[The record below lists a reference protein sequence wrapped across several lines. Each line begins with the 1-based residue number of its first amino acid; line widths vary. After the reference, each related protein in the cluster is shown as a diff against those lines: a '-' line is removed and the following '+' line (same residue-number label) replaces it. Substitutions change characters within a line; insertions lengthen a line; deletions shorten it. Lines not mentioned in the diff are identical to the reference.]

1 MKLNPNLNKKKTY
14 SIIAMFLMIAMIIP
28 IAALPNSAAHNPSVN
43 YKVWVYAAAA
53 PDVIGVGQEAL
64 ITFWCGTVM
73 PTASTDSRYG
83 DRWIFYL
90 DITSPS
96 GVNQTLGPLTSDPVG
111 GSYTLFTPTEEGN
124 YTIVARMP
132 AYTLTG
138 LPSANGLPIASD
150 NVNDTYGP
158 ATSDPVNLK
167 AQRDP
172 IAAWT
177 ETPLPNDYWTR
188 PIYSAN
194 RDWYTLSAN
203 WLSGAQIILAPNT
216 KYNMGP
222 GPESSHILWSRP
234 YFAGGLMDEDY
245 GNIGYQ
251 TMHYGG
257 ISISSMIILNG
268 KIIVSDRN
276 TAHGNNGWWVI
287 DLYSGKTMAQ
297 YNNTVMPSFASI
309 YNYESPNQHGGFSY
323 LWRTSGVTLP
333 TGSITG
339 SGMSTWE
346 CLDGYTFDTITK
358 IANVSTG
365 GTQVYGQDGS
375 ILYYNIPTSGGKQYL
390 TIWNSSAIPSELLGA
405 TGTNYWQWRPQQYA
419 VHDGRQAFSLNI
431 TLDGQG
437 GRSLP
442 VQGTIRWVREGI
454 DVVGGTTGSND
465 GTTIV
470 KGNFWALN
478 LDPTKGA
485 IGSLLWNETYT
496 PPAAASTLVYAGS
509 RPGMMYESMSVED
522 GVFIY
527 RQDMTR
533 QYWGFDLKT
542 GQQLWESEPESQMQF
557 YGLSSADCCAVYDH
571 KFFSYGYGGQVTAY
585 NITTGQ
591 VVWKYTAE
599 NQGFE
604 SPYGNYPVGIAA
616 IADGKLYL
624 TSSEHSPTQPLWRGS
639 DLRCINATDG
649 TEVWKI
655 LHWSAGMAAG
665 TGVYIA
671 DGRVLSLDSYD
682 NYLYC
687 YGQGKSGTTVSA
699 PQIDITL
706 GNSVTLTG
714 TVTDQTPSGKLN
726 ENYAVPSLTQAQGVG
741 EDFSLKGTPAISE
754 DSMQAWMEYLFK
766 QQPKPTTATGVPVSL
781 DAYDPN
787 GNYIHIGDT
796 TSDLTGVYGLDW
808 TPQVPGTYQI
818 IATFHGST
826 SYGASSAQTYMS
838 VSNAVPT
845 QSPYPVITL
854 PPTETYIL
862 ATGIAIII
870 AIAIGFAITIIVL
883 RKRP

>member
-1 MKLNPNLNKKKTY
+1 MKLANNLTKKKNY
-14 SIIAMFLMIAMIIP
+14 SVIAMFLMIALIIP
-28 IAALPNSAAHNPSVN
+28 IAVLPNAAAHDPPVN
-43 YKVWVYAAAA
+43 YKVWVYAAAS

-64 ITFWCGTVM
+64 ITFWCNQIM
-73 PTASTDSRYG
+73 PTARTDSRYG

-90 DITSPS
+90 DITTPS
-96 GVNQTLGPLTSDPVG
+96 GVNQTLGPYTADPVG
-111 GSYTLFTPTEEGN
+111 GSYMTFNPTELGN

-132 AYTLTG
+132 VYTLTG
-138 LPSANGLPIASD
+138 LPSADGTPIASE
-150 NVNDTYGP
+150 NLNDTYGP
-158 ATSDPVNLK
+158 ASSDPVNLIV
-167 AQRDP
+167 QQEP
-172 IAAWT
+172 IQAWT

-188 PIYSAN
+188 PIYSTN
-194 RDWYTLSAN
+194 RFWYSLSAN
-203 WLSGAQIILAPNT
+203 WLAGAAITIAPNT

-222 GPESSHILWSRP
+222 GPESPHILWSRP
-234 YFAGGLMDEDY
+234 YFAGGLMDEY
-245 GNIGYQ
+245 FGVTGYE

-257 ISISSMIILNG
+257 ISISNMIILNG
-268 KIIVSDRN
+268 KIIVSARN

-287 DLYSGKTMAQ
+287 DLYSGRTMAQ
-297 YNNTVMPSFASI
+297 YNDTVMPSFASI

-333 TGSITG
+333 TGYTTG

-365 GTQVYGQDGS
+365 GTQVYGKDGS

-390 TIWNSSAIPSELLGA
+390 TCWNSSAIPSELLGA
-405 TGTNYWQWRPQQYA
+405 TGTNYWQWRPQQRA
-419 VHDGRQAFSLNI
+419 VHDGREAFSMNV

-437 GRSLP
+437 GRSLS
-442 VQGTIRWVREGI
+442 VQGSIKWVREGI
-454 DVVGGTTGSND
+454 DVVGGTNGNSTGDTN
-465 GTTIV
+465 TQ
-470 KGNFWALN
+470 GNLWALN
-478 LDPTKGA
+478 LDPTKGV
-485 IGSLLWNETYT
+485 IGALLWNITFT
-496 PPAAASTLVYAGS
+496 PPKASSILAYGS
-509 RPGMMYESMSVED
+509 RPGMMFESISVED
-522 GVFIY
+522 GVFIF
-527 RQDMTR
+527 REDLIR
-533 QYWGFDLKT
+533 RYWGYSLET

-557 YGLSSADCCAVYDH
+557 YGLSTADDCGVYDH
-571 KFFSYGYGGQVTAY
+571 KFLSYGYGGEVNAY
-585 NITTGQ
+585 DIKTGERLWTY
-591 VVWKYTAE
+591 VAE

-616 IADGKLYL
+616 VADGKLYL

-639 DLRCINATDG
+639 DLRCVNATDG
-649 TEVWKI
+649 TEIWKI

-671 DGRVLSLDSYD
+671 DGRVISLDSYD
-682 NYLYC
+682 NCLYC

-741 EDFSLKGTPAISE
+741 EDFILKGTPAISE

-796 TSDLTGVYGLDW
+796 TSDITGTYGLDW

-818 IATFHGST
+818 IATFEGST
-826 SYGASSAQTYMS
+826 SYGGSSAQTYMS
-838 VSNAVPT
+838 VSDEAPT
-845 QSPYPVITL
+845 PSPYPEIAL

-862 ATGIAIII
+862 GVGIAVII
-870 AIAIGFAITIIVL
+870 AIAIAAVIIILAL
-883 RKRP
+883 RKRQ